1 MNTRILWTI
10 FTVALALSVLAEFA
24 IDIHPHF
31 GIDGWFG
38 FHALFGFL
46 ACVAMVLFAKLLGL
60 VLKRG
65 DDYYER
71 IATARE
77 ERDDA

>member
-1 MNTRILWTI
+1 MRARTLWTI
-10 FTVALALSVLAEFA
+10 FAIALALSVLAEFA

-71 IATARE
+71 IAAARE